1 MWNAE
6 SPANKVKGKEE
17 EERWKGLTNLVIRAG
32 G

>member
-1 MWNAE
+1 MWNVE
-6 SPANKVKGKEE
+6 SLANKVKGKEE